1 MPFFV
6 FIDPYRTRPG
16 TGKTCSLH
24 VPPPVEI
31 TPKILAK
38 IASLNSSI
46 AFGDLRLGGCLRTPC
61 PQAPARAQSPART
74 TRIKRRKFRKDFQYH
89 TYSVLNKCNVL
100 PLTVYFIGILMNK
113 TPCTGQVANFGNENG
128 GCPRPPGRTVLPGAA
143 PIVISGVC
151 ENPVHRTAQG
161 HGELGPPIFQVI
173 HLPGGIQNWHTSI
186 LYCLYIVHC
195 VVLWLKNEVPW
206 RWHKGNAPKFLLQPS
221 YFLTA
226 IL

>member
-61 PQAPARAQSPART
+61 PQAPARAQSPTRN
-74 TRIKRRKFRKDFQYH
+74 TRIKRRKFRKDFWG
-89 TYSVLNKCNVL
+89 
-100 PLTVYFIGILMNK
+100 YF
-113 TPCTGQVANFGNENG
+113 
-128 GCPRPPGRTVLPGAA
+128 
-143 PIVISGVC
+143 
-151 ENPVHRTAQG
+151 
-161 HGELGPPIFQVI
+161 
-173 HLPGGIQNWHTSI
+173 GIQESRVYIYDMYLRIYGSSSVIIINII
-186 LYCLYIVHC
+186 LIFNFFF
-195 VVLWLKNEVPW
+195 VVPILW
-206 RWHKGNAPKFLLQPS
+206 
-221 YFLTA
+221 
-226 IL
+226 